1 MKVLLLK
8 DPKDKESGP
17 DPYVKVSELEKVNGC
32 VILLLSNSIVLFS
45 KMGEPNQIH

>member
-17 DPYVKVSELEKVNGC
+17 DPYVKVSKLKKVNGC
-32 VILLLSNSIVLFS
+32 VILLLNNSVVLFS
-45 KMGEPNQIH
+45 RIGEPNQVH